1 LQASHGKLRER
12 PEKSG
17 RRQASLRRLA
27 DLPRGRQFVI
37 QDAVEQVGAEVQ
49 EGTGPCYGEGRPLI
63 ACDRGVHQE
72 RQLDRRHLRPDVSP
86 LFANAKVYVK

>member
-1 LQASHGKLRER
+1 MGQRPETLWQRTTFLQSSYGKLGER

-27 DLPRGRQFVI
+27 DLPRGRKLVI

-49 EGTGPCYGEGRPLI
+49 ERTGPCYGEGRRLT
-63 ACDRGVHQE
+63 
-72 RQLDRRHLRPDVSP
+72 
-86 LFANAKVYVK
+86 